1 MQESMTRGDSPRER
15 RWAQLQAFSG
25 LVFLIFAGLHLTN
38 QMLAAVGPDIYNGFQ
53 RALRLVYQHPLIEIS
68 VVAGALAVHVVAGVR
83 RMLLRGVRGRG
94 GSARMRLH
102 RLTAYFLLL
111 VIFGH
116 IAAVRGSSLVLGIF
130 PEFEGIAFSLWWI
143 PAYFYVYYLLLAFA
157 GLYHGMNGALL
168 ALRMLGLRSGPAVVR
183 GWGFWVPVGAATGLL
198 LLGIL
203 GFGGHL
209 FGKRVRR
216 HVARTLWC
224 RFGERGKPAREMT
237 APRCR
242 LRQRTASAA
251 ALPFSERGAMS
262 FRRSRFG
269 CARAGHP
276 EPPGIPAPMP

>member
-1 MQESMTRGDSPRER
+1 MRESMTRGDSPRER

-25 LVFLIFAGLHLTN
+25 LVFLFFAGLHLTN
-38 QMLAAVGPDIYNGFQ
+38 QMLAAIGPDVYNGFQ

-94 GSARMRLH
+94 GGARMGLH
-102 RLTAYFLLL
+102 RLTGYFLLL

-116 IAAVRGSSLVLGIF
+116 IAAVRGPSLVLGIF

-143 PAYFYVYYLLLAFA
+143 PAYFYVYYPLLAFA
-157 GLYHGMNGALL
+157 GLYHGVNGALL

-183 GWGFWVPVGAATGLL
+183 GWPFWAPVGAATGLL

-209 FGKRVRR
+209 FETPDPTANEYADMWHEHFGVELGSE
-216 HVARTLWC
+216 VAD
-224 RFGERGKPAREMT
+224 RGNSESSLRAR
-237 APRCR
+237 
-242 LRQRTASAA
+242 
-251 ALPFSERGAMS
+251 
-262 FRRSRFG
+262 
-269 CARAGHP
+269 
-276 EPPGIPAPMP
+276 